1 MFDIEKLKSIQPQN
15 KQKPK
20 RKRRTKAEM
29 EEVRRLEA
37 ELEGSCKYK

>member
-20 RKRRTKAEM
+20 RKEREQRKKQN
-29 EEVRRLEA
+29 L
-37 ELEGSCKYK
+37 G